1 MGPKPYSAV
10 DLPQAAVYWR
20 GCPFTKGHV
29 RPLLCSGGYMEHLR
43 NLRLLDERGDPL
55 SARIEGVLIR
65 LLPRLQRQFPA
76 LQDEVALT
84 EVFEEAGRRIAN
96 REQRA
101 GPIEKL
107 HGYAWVTLR
116 SVATSWMRRGSSR
129 LTQRTLGADESQAA
143 LSTVATEAG
152 TPEQVERDILLR
164 EVFAQVTADE
174 RMVCIWKKAGFSSQ
188 EIAQY
193 RGSSAA
199 AVDTL
204 FSRAKQK
211 IRRILG
217 VQDSGEDSTTGTV
230 DRRPSS
236 SSPKEKQ
243 IETPDGKSS
252 PAA

>member
-1 MGPKPYSAV
+1 MAAHSPKGMFARCCVQGDTWSTCEISGCSTNAGTRSALASRE
-10 DLPQAAVYWR
+10 D
-20 GCPFTKGHV
+20 PFASF
-29 RPLLCSGGYMEHLR
+29 R
-43 NLRLLDERGDPL
+43 
-55 SARIEGVLIR
+55 
-65 LLPRLQRQFPA
+65 RLQRQFPA

-188 EIAQY
+188 EIAQH

-217 VQDSGEDSTTGTV
+217 VQDSGAERTPTTGTV